1 MGTSSTMSK
10 EWTLAIVEKQFQWT
24 YIISNKKSK
33 IIWPFVVICQKA
45 THILE
50 YKFWLKIWIADF
62 SLKNVMLHASYTFSI
77 ICIFN
82 IKSFHYWLNRYR
94 GNSLHNTNLHNLI
107 RNLCFRWSKIV
118 FLWDINWHQVFFYSY
133 RTTLLLLNI
142 KH

>member
-33 IIWPFVVICQKA
+33 IIWPFVVICQTA

-50 YKFWLKIWIADF
+50 YNFWLKIWIADF
-62 SLKNVMLHASYTFSI
+62 SLKNVMLHAFYTFNI

-82 IKSFHYWLNRYR
+82 IKSFTHTPNKCHGY
-94 GNSLHNTNLHNLI
+94 SLDNTNLQSLI
-107 RNLCFRWSKIV
+107 RNLCLRWKNCPFMGHKSASGV
-118 FLWDINWHQVFFYSY
+118 FYS
-133 RTTLLLLNI
+133 
-142 KH
+142 